1 MMRTRKFVAYL
12 LAAFSV
18 LSVSTAAGAPKT
30 LKQLMLEDLQ
40 AAWSHRIGVAKQ
52 RQTQSTSTAATP
64 PTPTA
69 APAREAVQSDSSSAS
84 TSSSSD
90 IDFADVGLTGGGG
103 YSRIFSG
110 GSASAAVGV
119 GVGVGAI
126 CLASMAALIGVVLQS
141 QAQEGG
147 ELFGAAEDSR
157 GNAVKGQE
165 RASAKC
171 STVTEISY
179 SLS

>member
-12 LAAFSV
+12 LVAFSV

-126 CLASMAALIGVVLQS
+126 CLASMAALIGVVLKVRRRKEANSLERQKTL
-141 QAQEGG
+141 GG
-147 ELFGAAEDSR
+147 TL
-157 GNAVKGQE
+157 
-165 RASAKC
+165 
-171 STVTEISY
+171 
-179 SLS
+179 